1 MADAHGRGVLGHDE
15 VKYCRYGEHRRSSRG
30 FHHCC
35 TLLKAGEDPLQLSLY
50 LPVTM
55 LSCELLVIVNPDI
68 CVLVT
73 KLLHPVLCSVFLDI
87 ASMECHRNSNHDVCC
102 AVCG

>member
-1 MADAHGRGVLGHDE
+1 M
-15 VKYCRYGEHRRSSRG
+15 
-30 FHHCC
+30 
-35 TLLKAGEDPLQLSLY
+35 QLSLY

-68 CVLVT
+68 RVLVT
-73 KLLHPVLCSVFLDI
+73 KLVHPVLCSVSLDI